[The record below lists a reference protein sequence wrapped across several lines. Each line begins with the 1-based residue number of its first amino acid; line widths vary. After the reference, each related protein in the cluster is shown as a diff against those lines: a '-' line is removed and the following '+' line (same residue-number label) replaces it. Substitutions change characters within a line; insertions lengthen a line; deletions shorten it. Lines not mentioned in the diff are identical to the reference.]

1 MINSQLIEV
10 FRVLTTKERKLL
22 TKYVRSP
29 LFNTRADV
37 IKLCDYLCNQ
47 HPFDRLDMLKKSY
60 VFGKVFPDQ
69 PYDEK
74 QIRYTMSFL
83 FKGIKSFL
91 TYQEFLQEP
100 VNEELYLARF
110 FKNRGLERSFNLEV
124 KQFSKQLNQQPYR
137 TSDYHYKKYQL
148 HYEKFDFSINQKR
161 ETTESIGILSD
172 EITTFFIATKLKLGC
187 STIILKGVSQM
198 EYQQQLIDEVLAHVE
213 ANDYSEVPAIEI
225 YYNAYKTFTDASPEP
240 YYRKLRESMNKFHY
254 FFPKQELINIYL
266 IATNFCIKQFNRG
279 KSEFFSE
286 LFDLYKK
293 GLQLD
298 IYYIENGIIPRFMY
312 KNIVTAGLIE
322 KDFEWVETFIYA
334 YKEKLEEKYRE
345 STFVYNLANMYY
357 YKLEYDKAMELLRE
371 MVFDD
376 VLNDLAAR
384 CILLK
389 IYYELNEHEA
399 LTSFLDAFKNFIYRH
414 KEISYHKNNYLNLIK
429 YTRRLLNLNNFDKEA
444 TKKLAKEIGKT
455 ASLAEKKWLLA
466 QVGNI

>member
-37 IKLCDYLCNQ
+37 IKLCDYLCDQ

-124 KQFSKQLNQQPYR
+124 KQLSKQLNQQPYR

-198 EYQQQLIDEVLAHVE
+198 EYQQQLIDEVLTHVE

-254 FFPKQELINIYL
+254 FFPKEELINIYL

-389 IYYELNEHEA
+389 IYYELEEFDPLESLLESLRVYLQRSKDLA
-399 LTSFLDAFKNFIYRH
+399 YRKQH
-414 KEISYHKNNYLNLIK
+414 YNNILIFTRQLLQLPAMDKKERSQFRQRIQ
-429 YTRRLLNLNNFDKEA
+429 A
-444 TKKLAKEIGKT
+444 AEIF
-455 ASLAEKKWLLA
+455 AEKDWFLK
-466 QVGNI
+466 QVGG